1 MSLEH
6 LLQPRSIAIVGAS
19 PEAKKIPGMII
30 DFLRKS
36 GCTAKIYPVNPKYPA
51 IHDYTCYPNIDAL
64 PETVDLVVVVIPVAV
79 AFDAIEAAARR
90 GVPFCLLMSGGF
102 GEGRS
107 GATGFARKERL
118 LALCRDTGM
127 QVVGPNTVGMVN
139 FLYRMPLTFADWY
152 GRDTGQRGGV
162 AIVTHSGSVGGL
174 IFSSLQ
180 INKIGVNYWIGLG
193 NEASLECADF
203 IAHFSDD
210 PDIHTVI
217 CYMEGVQNGRKFLDA
232 ANKARRAGK
241 KVVVVKAGDNPESV
255 RSTLSHTGKNPS
267 PHDIYASAFRQSG
280 VIQVASLTELAY
292 VMTLLTTAGERL
304 CKKEKIGVG
313 IISASGGANSLIADH
328 IVNAGLALPELSA
341 SLQETLNAV
350 IPEYGSSLNP
360 VDLSADVISR
370 PELLNGT
377 LAAIPSD
384 DSVDVWVVFG
394 RPVVDRYYEALA
406 AFAKSSGKSLVVSCV
421 VPVAPEIHAALQSSG
436 IAVLPDPELCMRALA
451 CIQRASAIPAFTAHS
466 ATTPASA
473 LPEHAGGVPVLLTSI
488 RNDPDFGIVMAIS
501 VASPLFNDAHSHPRH
516 IIRVLPATAADW
528 HDALCE
534 LAALEGAL
542 PATPE
547 AIVPALLAIEAAY
560 DAHPDSAEAN
570 TGLNVNV
577 SLCLNAGQLQ
587 RCA

>member
-1 MSLEH
+1 MSLER

-107 GATGFARKERL
+107 GATGVARKERL
-118 LALCRDTGM
+118 LKLCHSTGM

-217 CYMEGVQNGRKFLDA
+217 CYMEGVQNGRKFLA
-232 ANKARRAGK
+232 AADKARRAGK

-267 PHDIYASAFRQSG
+267 PHDIYASAFRQTG
-280 VIQVASLTELAY
+280 VIQVASLTELSY

-304 CKKEKIGVG
+304 CQKEKIGVG

-377 LAAIPSD
+377 LAAIPGD

-394 RPVVDRYYEALA
+394 RPIVDRYYEALA

-421 VPVAPEIHAALQSSG
+421 VPVAPEIHTALQSNG

-451 CIQRASAIPAFTAHS
+451 CIQRASPIPPFAAAS
-466 ATTPASA
+466 ATPPAAA
-473 LPEHAGGVPVLLTSI
+473 LPEQRGGVPVLLTSLW
-488 RNDPDFGIVMAIS
+488 RDPDFGVVMAIS
-501 VASPLFNDAHSHPRH
+501 AASATLKDARHHPRH
-516 IIRVLPATAADW
+516 VIRVLPATAADW
-528 HDALCE
+528 RDALRE
-534 LAALEGAL
+534 LSTLEGSL

-547 AIVPALLAIEAAY
+547 AIVAALCTLAAPHGAHPAPAQVNALL
-560 DAHPDSAEAN
+560 SVN
-570 TGLNVNV
+570 TRLGL
-577 SLCLNAGQLQ
+577 SGGQLH
-587 RCA
+587 RCF